1 MTPARSLRTRLCGL
15 RSNREGAAV
24 MEFGIVAPVM
34 VLLMLGAG
42 DLLYGFYTRSI
53 LIGAVQAAGRNGTLQ
68 ANASTTATT
77 ALDNN
82 VMAMV
87 RRVAP
92 AATFVSSRQNYTTFS
107 DVDKPEPFTDKP
119 GGTAGVRDA
128 NECYTDMNGN
138 LQWDSDGGRTGVG
151 GANDVAQYT
160 ITITYPRLFPLAK
173 FIGLSENQSITAR
186 TLLKNQPYA
195 SQSGATP
202 PVICP

>member
-1 MTPARSLRTRLCGL
+1 MSAAWSVPSALRGL

-42 DLLYGFYTRSI
+42 DLLYGFYTKSI
-53 LIGAVQAAGRNGTLQ
+53 LLGAVQAAGRNGTLQ
-68 ANASTTATT
+68 VNASTTATT

-107 DVDKPEPFTDKP
+107 DVDKPEPFTDKA

-128 NECYTDMNGN
+128 NECYTDMNAN
-138 LQWDSDGGRTGVG
+138 LQWDADGGRTGVG

-195 SQSGATP
+195 TQAGAAP
-202 PVICP
+202 QVICP